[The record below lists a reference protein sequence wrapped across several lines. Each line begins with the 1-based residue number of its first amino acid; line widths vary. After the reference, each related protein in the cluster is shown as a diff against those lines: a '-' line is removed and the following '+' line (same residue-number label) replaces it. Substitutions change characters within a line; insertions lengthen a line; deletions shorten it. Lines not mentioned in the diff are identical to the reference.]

1 MIINNIFTNK
11 KEEILKAIETLPSHN
26 CITNFVKYIDVKA
39 EDKFEEMYV
48 ERLRRN
54 IEDLAREVFKQKFS
68 KLEKEELL
76 KELID
81 ANIEGPYTFICY
93 YDNGEIEDFFN
104 NNGYND
110 VDAHSLIKD
119 YMLKEYN
126 LLCDKLEM
134 NLQEEK
140 IDRINKVIEEK
151 RRMLSLYEQDIIQLT
166 NELKELNK

>member
-11 KEEILKAIETLPSHN
+11 KEEILKVIEALPAHN
-26 CITNFVKYIDVKA
+26 CIENFIKYIDVKT

-48 ERLRRN
+48 EKLKRN
-54 IEDLAREVFKQKFS
+54 IEDLAREILRSKFS

-76 KELID
+76 KELIE

-93 YDNGEIEDFFN
+93 YDNGEIEDFFS

-110 VDAHSLIKD
+110 VDAHPLIKN

-126 LLCDKLEM
+126 SLCDKLEK
-134 NLQEEK
+134 NHQEEK
-140 IDRINKVIEEK
+140 IDRINKTIEEK
-151 RRMLSLYEQDIIQLT
+151 RRMLSLYEKDIADLKNQL
-166 NELKELNK
+166 EELNK